1 MQLFSFLSFFCM
13 FHTKEQSHKRN
24 YIHIIRL
31 IDFYI
36 IPLSKWNRDRIKNA
50 IGAVSM
56 QQNYERNK
64 IEFVNSLFYTH
75 NEMLIYSGEFRSG
88 GSTNVSMLSMNGFLD
103 VVHTI
108 HRRVVPNISDQRM
121 QMNSNIDKNV
131 LCRLMRHLFCMFP
144 PKTIDFCDFV
154 TKKSHRRFG
163 FEGHYAFLRATPA
176 KLSN

>member
-75 NEMLIYSGEFRSG
+75 NENVNQLWGILEWWIYKCKYACYEWLPR
-88 GSTNVSMLSMNGFLD
+88 
-103 VVHTI
+103 
-108 HRRVVPNISDQRM
+108 
-121 QMNSNIDKNV
+121 
-131 LCRLMRHLFCMFP
+131 CR
-144 PKTIDFCDFV
+144 TYN
-154 TKKSHRRFG
+154 T
-163 FEGHYAFLRATPA
+163 
-176 KLSN
+176 

>member
-1 MQLFSFLSFFCM
+1 M

-36 IPLSKWNRDRIKNA
+36 FPLSKWNRDRIKNA

-75 NEMLIYSGEFRSG
+75 NEMLINYGEFRSG
-88 GSTNVSMLSMNGFLD
+88 GSTNVSMLAMNGFPD
-103 VVHTI
+103 VVHKI
-108 HRRVVPNISDQRM
+108 
-121 QMNSNIDKNV
+121 
-131 LCRLMRHLFCMFP
+131 
-144 PKTIDFCDFV
+144 
-154 TKKSHRRFG
+154 G
-163 FEGHYAFLRATPA
+163 
-176 KLSN
+176 